1 MVACPNPVRL
11 WYYGGEEQHTV
22 RLSQGESRFVK
33 QGAKLTSHEWNAHE
47 RVIVFDG
54 VCNLC
59 NRFVNFVM
67 DRDSK
72 GLFKF
77 GTLQSEP
84 AQIILK
90 ELNLARDDFE
100 TFLLL
105 EDGKVYTKSTAA
117 IKILRTLG
125 YLWPLMSV
133 FMIVPQVIRDQLY
146 SFVARNRYRW
156 MGRADVCRV
165 PTPKDLERFV

>member
-1 MVACPNPVRL
+1 M
-11 WYYGGEEQHTV
+11 
-22 RLSQGESRFVK
+22 K
-33 QGAKLTSHEWNAHE
+33 QGADLNSHEWNSHG

-59 NRFVNFVM
+59 NGFVNFVM
-67 DRDSK
+67 DRDPK

-90 ELNLARDDFE
+90 ELHLARDDFE

-105 EDGKVYTKSTAA
+105 EHGKVYTKSTAA

-125 YLWPLMSV
+125 GLWQLMSV
-133 FMIVPQVIRDQLY
+133 FMIIPQAIRDMVY

-156 MGRADVCRV
+156 MGRADACRV
-165 PTPKDLERFV
+165 PTSKDLERFV